1 MMNRKIRVL
10 LSCFLLMTVLWGTL
24 VSCRSDSGE
33 EGTSAPDDVSE
44 TGQPTDGTTAE
55 SPSSYVVPEPTGD
68 EHTVIYPLAK
78 CYVESEVATVQANG
92 YDVPLTVGP
101 GVYDYCNFSFD
112 GSVSVTVKVNE
123 PIKSYTV
130 SPLAKG
136 IVASVDGNV
145 LTFTLRESLYVIV
158 KINNL
163 REIII
168 AADTLETDKPASR
181 GDGIYNVLDYGADPT
196 GKAIT
201 STEINAAIKA
211 ANAAGGGIVYV
222 PAGLYT
228 VTNIALQSNVSLYLE
243 GGAVLRAYYGNY
255 KKYFVHYE
263 KNSVGSMKG
272 TWLVYTAPNSEN
284 IRVYGR
290 GTIDG
295 NGTQM
300 RNDKAFL
307 VSLLVPHQC
316 SSFRADGVILRDGGL
331 WSTMVIRSDHVDFT
345 NTKHFNENDLVT
357 ENDAIDILE
366 SQEVTFRHTIA
377 VSEDDAYSLK
387 TYASGNG
394 EIKKSWIGTPEVNEN
409 VTFDDC
415 FAWSK
420 CGAFKVGWG
429 FFGSMKN
436 IRFTNS
442 YAYSCMTGINITH
455 YQGTAGAED
464 ILYENIDIE
473 NFKAR
478 TNSGSP
484 CRWFI
489 LEIVDRSGQG
499 TGSVKNVTVRNI
511 TVRKAPGSAGVLE
524 GYSDTDCF
532 DTITLENITY
542 CGKKATT
549 LAGLGITQ
557 TNSFYKNLTIK

>member
-1 MMNRKIRVL
+1 MMNKKVKIL
-10 LSCFLLMTVLWGTL
+10 ISCFLLMAISLGTL
-24 VSCRSDSGE
+24 ASCNSAKE
-33 EGTSAPDDVSE
+33 TPGTDTVADGSE
-44 TGQPTDGTTAE
+44 TNYEE
-55 SPSSYVVPEPTGD
+55 STSNDKTYTVPEPTGD
-68 EHTVIYPLAK
+68 EHTVIYPLAQ
-78 CYVESEVATVQANG
+78 CYTVSNVAKIQANG

-112 GSVSVTVKVNE
+112 GSVSVTVEVGE
-123 PIKSYTV
+123 AIKSYSV

-136 IVASVDGNV
+136 ISASVDAKT
-145 LTFTLRESLYVIV
+145 LTFILRESVYVIV
-158 KINNL
+158 KINDL

-181 GDGIYNVLDYGADPT
+181 GEGIYNVLDYGADPT
-196 GKAIT
+196 GEVIT
-201 STEINAAIKA
+201 STEINNAIKD
-211 ANAAGGGIVYV
+211 ANEAGGGIVYV
-222 PAGLYT
+222 PAGVYT

-243 GGAVLRAYYGNY
+243 GGAVLRAYYGSY

-263 KNSVGSMKG
+263 KSSVSSMKG
-272 TWLVYTAPNSEN
+272 TWLVYTAPYAEN
-284 IRVYGR
+284 VRVYGR

-300 RNDKAFL
+300 RNDKSFL
-307 VSLLVPHQC
+307 VSLLIPHQC
-316 SSFRADGVILRDGGL
+316 SSFEADGIILRDGGL
-331 WSTMVIRSDHVDFT
+331 WSTMVIRSDNISFT
-345 NTKHFNENDLVT
+345 NTKHFNENDLMT

-366 SQEVTFRHTIA
+366 SQNVTFSHTIA

-394 EIKKSWIGTPEVNEN
+394 EIKKSWVGTPEVNEN

-420 CGAFKVGWG
+420 CGAYKVGWG

-442 YAYSCMTGINITH
+442 YVYSCMTAINITH
-455 YQGTAGAED
+455 YQGEADAEE

-473 NFKAR
+473 GFKAR

-489 LEIVDRSGQG
+489 FEILDRSSQG

-511 TVRKAPGSAGVLE
+511 NVRKAPSNAGVLK
-524 GYSDTDCF
+524 GYNDEDCF
-532 DTITLENITY
+532 DTVTIENVTY
-542 CGKKATT
+542 CGNKATT
-549 LAGLGITQ
+549 LSGMGITE
-557 TNSFYKNLTIK
+557 TNSYYRNLTVK